1 MIDCWAYSGAQT
13 DSEHGSVD
21 EIVCTH
27 LRQRMKAV
35 RLSNRP
41 PNLDTAKLE
50 MTALENL
57 RFQDLDLNG
66 DAPSGNE
73 WLKLKDMVA
82 EASQTGM

>member
-1 MIDCWAYSGAQT
+1 MGLKQT
-13 DSEHGSVD
+13 ASMVRFMKFMNIST
-21 EIVCTH
+21 C

-41 PNLDTAKLE
+41 PNLDNAKLK

-57 RFQDLDLNG
+57 RFQGLDLNG

-73 WLKLKDMVA
+73 WFKLKDVVA
-82 EASQTGM
+82 EASQTRM

>member
-1 MIDCWAYSGAQT
+1 MGLKQT
-13 DSEHGSVD
+13 ASMVRFMKFMNIST
-21 EIVCTH
+21 C

-41 PNLDTAKLE
+41 PNLDNAKLK

-66 DAPSGNE
+66 DATSGNE
-73 WLKLKDMVA
+73 WLTLKDVVA
-82 EASQTGM
+82 EASQTCM